1 MDCIYIGCGLELSVY
16 WKGIGLWVDVCV
28 REIRGVGYLLKVRQ
42 MDNIYIGVEWLDIYG
57 RLRALAE
64 QSPWSDVQT
73 QCDWSVQ
80 LDCSPMP

>member
-1 MDCIYIGCGLELSVY
+1 MI
-16 WKGIGLWVDVCV
+16 DVCV
-28 REIRGVGYLLKVRQ
+28 REFRGAVYLLKVDKCTIF
-42 MDNIYIGVEWLDIYG
+42 MLGVEWLDIYG

-73 QCDWSVQ
+73 QFDWSAQ

>member
-1 MDCIYIGCGLELSVY
+1 MKVDKWIIYIV
-16 WKGIGLWVDVCV
+16 
-28 REIRGVGYLLKVRQ
+28 
-42 MDNIYIGVEWLDIYG
+42 GVEWLDIYG